1 MNSYFI
7 PGDHL
12 LQRQA
17 RAGPGEEGADSGGQ
31 RGAGR
36 HQADGPA
43 VPQRKTDGMV
53 QFSGV
58 VVANNKLH
66 YTPVLPV
73 LLLRGGR
80 DISQG
85 NFIKRGTLGQKVG
98 DIEKQYYQCPTFF
111 AKSGG
116 H

>member
-1 MNSYFI
+1 MQTSDLKTVLGTLRFARVPWTVFEVLGLDI
-7 PGDHL
+7 P
-12 LQRQA
+12 
-17 RAGPGEEGADSGGQ
+17 
-31 RGAGR
+31 
-36 HQADGPA
+36 
-43 VPQRKTDGMV
+43 
-53 QFSGV
+53 
-58 VVANNKLH
+58 H
-66 YTPVLPV
+66 YTPVLLV

-98 DIEKQYYQCPTFF
+98 DIEKQYYQCPTFL

>member
-17 RAGPGEEGADSGGQ
+17 RAGPGEEGAGPGGQ

-43 VPQRKTDGMV
+43 VPQRKTDGMDK
-53 QFSGV
+53 FSGIV
-58 VVANNKLH
+58 VVDTK
-66 YTPVLPV
+66 
-73 LLLRGGR
+73 
-80 DISQG
+80 I
-85 NFIKRGTLGQKVG
+85 
-98 DIEKQYYQCPTFF
+98 
-111 AKSGG
+111 
-116 H
+116 

>member
-1 MNSYFI
+1 MI
-7 PGDHL
+7 PERTVKVTAYYGKD
-12 LQRQA
+12 
-17 RAGPGEEGADSGGQ
+17 EGMHFKQHSI
-31 RGAGR
+31 
-36 HQADGPA
+36 
-43 VPQRKTDGMV
+43 
-53 QFSGV
+53 
-58 VVANNKLH
+58 NH

>member
-1 MNSYFI
+1 MSLVG
-7 PGDHL
+7 PRQLCLHL
-12 LQRQA
+12 FCLHRQ
-17 RAGPGEEGADSGGQ
+17 
-31 RGAGR
+31 
-36 HQADGPA
+36 
-43 VPQRKTDGMV
+43 QRKHLKREATGNSPDQRLIAAHLGY
-53 QFSGV
+53 
-58 VVANNKLH
+58 VALKLRHLQLRILH

>member
-1 MNSYFI
+1 MLSVFSEAMRNGVDPSVCLLLFTLTLLCFKISSVACLFPNHNERYNGVLPFI
-7 PGDHL
+7 SIVFMSALG
-12 LQRQA
+12 
-17 RAGPGEEGADSGGQ
+17 
-31 RGAGR
+31 
-36 HQADGPA
+36 
-43 VPQRKTDGMV
+43 
-53 QFSGV
+53 
-58 VVANNKLH
+58 H